1 VNAIKQ
7 SIQSVQPLPLL
18 NVVVFMN
25 RGNISNVEMKDESSY
40 VINRRDLS
48 RLVKQKE
55 KELNAQAIDLVL
67 IQDELTKKNTFSKAN
82 LKKHIRKI
90 KQKYNKS

>member
-7 SIQSVQPLPLL
+7 SIQSVQSLPLL

-25 RGNISNVEMKDESSY
+25 RGNISNVEMKDDTSY
-40 VINRRDLS
+40 VINRRHLS

-55 KELNAQAIDLVL
+55 KELKAQLIDLAI
-67 IQDELTKKNTFSKAN
+67 IQDEFTKKNTFSKEN

-90 KQKYNKS
+90 RQKYNKR